1 MKKSFALAF
10 AVVLAGGF
18 AIHRLRTDGW
28 AVTELFTTLY
38 SERGSIHCGHATN
51 SPYHGPTPKPEAVI
65 ACAQNA
71 QESHRAL
78 TVMFT
83 AYGTDDEISNALI
96 VRKNG
101 TAVEIFYAVGTVE
114 TGKTLVRHHCDSPTR
129 LVIEKGSPVGFPRLH
144 CAEWP
149 PRELH

>member
-1 MKKSFALAF
+1 MKKSFAIAF
-10 AVVLAGGF
+10 AVLVLVGL
-18 AIHRLRTDGW
+18 AIHSLRSDGW

-71 QESHRAL
+71 QENHRAF

-83 AYGTDDEISNALI
+83 AYGTDDEISNAL
-96 VRKNG
+96 VVHKNG
-101 TAVEIFYAVGTVE
+101 TAVEIFYE
-114 TGKTLVRHHCDSPTR
+114 NGKKLVRHHCDSPTR
-129 LVIEKGSPVGFPRLH
+129 LVIERDSPLGFPRLH

-149 PRELH
+149 PRELQ